1 MSGLAN
7 AAGKTQGIGVDDLWQ
22 AMAFAAVEDAG
33 ESGLAGKGVGDG
45 FLVGAEIGG
54 R

>member
-1 MSGLAN
+1 MPGLAN
-7 AAGKTQGIGVDDLWQ
+7 AAGETQGTGVDDLWQ

-33 ESGLAGKGVGDG
+33 ESGLAGEGVGDG